1 MGTDMANTALLVT
14 RFGDLETQL
23 GEVEA
28 TKRYENSEY
37 FAGDRVDSEKL
48 LNWQVKARHLLS
60 LACGA
65 DSVHLKAFLKCEEP
79 SPYRSNYEMMKELKA
94 IYLAAKEDFEGG
106 LMTSVRQLV
115 QAEVFDT
122 ELDQAR
128 ELLTGGYAT
137 AAAVIAGVV
146 LETAMRDMCSKA
158 GITPSSL
165 NKMNADLTKTGVYN
179 LLTQKRIT
187 AMADI
192 RNNAAHGNTS
202 QFQPQDVTDMI
213 AYVENFLAQYL

>member
-1 MGTDMANTALLVT
+1 MANTAVLVK
-14 RFGDLETQL
+14 RFEELETQL
-23 GEVEA
+23 GAVEA

-48 LNWQVKARHLLS
+48 LNWQVKARHLLT

-65 DSVHLKAFLKCEEP
+65 DSVHLAAFLKGEEP
-79 SPYRSNYEMMKELKA
+79 RAYRSNYEMLKELKA
-94 IYLAAKEDFEGG
+94 IFLAAKEDFAGG
-106 LMTSVRQLV
+106 FVASVRQLV

-128 ELLTGGYAT
+128 ELLAGGYAT
-137 AAAVIAGVV
+137 AAAVITGVV

-158 GITPSSL
+158 AIAPASL
-165 NKMNADLTKTGVYN
+165 NKMNTDLTKAGVYN

-192 RNNAAHGNTS
+192 RNNAAHGNPG

-213 AYVENFLAQYL
+213 AYVESFLAQYL

>member
-1 MGTDMANTALLVT
+1 MANTAVLVK
-14 RFGDLETQL
+14 RFEDLETQL

-28 TKRYENSEY
+28 TKRYEHSEY

-79 SPYRSNYEMMKELKA
+79 RAYRTNYEMTKELKA

-106 LMTSVRQLV
+106 FMTSVRQLV

-128 ELLTGGYAT
+128 ELLAGGYAT
-137 AAAVIAGVV
+137 AAAVITGVV

-158 GITPSSL
+158 AIAPGSL
-165 NKMNADLTKTGVYN
+165 NKMNADLTKAGVYN

-192 RNNAAHGNTS
+192 RNNAAHGNPG

-213 AYVENFLAQYL
+213 AYVESFLAQYL